1 MKNFGKVLVRLLE
14 NDLGQRFS
22 IFASNSWHR
31 AYDVIVEYIEEGLQQ
46 SYKQDPVTGI
56 TDAEKLLVQ
65 ESWELLKP
73 DLLGLGRKIFRVIF
87 TKHPDYQI
95 LFTRVGFGDTPLTE
109 LENNPAFGEHIIKV
123 MRSFD
128 YVIRNLDKPK
138 TLLAYLK
145 KVGADHIARNVERRH
160 FQAFSEALI
169 PVMQNEL
176 QAQLRPEAVAAW
188 RKGLD
193 RIIGVIDQGLLGLK
207 EINPQIAFSAADI
220 AAIQRTWALAKP
232 DLMGKGAIVFKQD
245 LGSPTIWTKE
255 GILSQVNSI
264 FGVSS
269 ACIKVTL
276 ACKNAADLHCM
287 VFYAMEQDEFCLKWT
302 NYSNAYKGNFAALL
316 NNEHFTDVTLSC
328 ENQNIKC
335 HRLVLSACSSY
346 FENLLISHSDSH
358 PIIILKD
365 IKFCDMQALV
375 KFVYTGE
382 VTVAQAQVKSLLSLA
397 DMLKV
402 TGLTESGESSNKAK
416 NTIYLVEGTEVSEAS
431 PSMERRRQ
439 DRDSEKDAFMH
450 DSLMDSVSPIPPCT
464 TGILLNNTNEIRPC
478 SSVAQQ
484 NDVITVKSELTSEET
499 AVSMSQFVN
508 SCQDHSEGAGTPSL
522 FIDNA
527 ASFNCSNVTT
537 LLGRK
542 SCDLQVV
549 KSEVITDPCEETTG
563 PMSNFVYNLQDYG
576 EEAGTSVLSDDNIAN
591 FDFPGLEGCINISD
605 ELINVDE
612 NEDRNKDSTE
622 VIEKKGIFAVD
633 TEPRYQAINDDDKEE
648 MDMNFGRVI
657 VPSKGQDFSILMDY
671 LPATKIKGGENSAE
685 PLDEMKYFQSCFD
698 YEVKVVK
705 GKPISF
711 PAMLNVY
718 TREKGNDEELPEP
731 RHGVLNT
738 SGYYC
743 MDGASILPVLALGIN
758 PGQSVLDMCS
768 APGGKMYV
776 MLQTMHPSLII
787 ANDASKARVRRIR
800 NVLKSFVGNLEESL
814 STKVIT
820 STIKA
825 EHWTELDAFD
835 KVLADVPCQT
845 DRHSVIE
852 NDNNIFKP
860 SRSRERIT
868 LPETQSG
875 ILT

>member
-1 MKNFGKVLVRLLE
+1 ML
-14 NDLGQRFS
+14 
-22 IFASNSWHR
+22 
-31 AYDVIVEYIEEGLQQ
+31 
-46 SYKQDPVTGI
+46 
-56 TDAEKLLVQ
+56 LLVH
-65 ESWELLKP
+65 LTNM
-73 DLLGLGRKIFRVIF
+73 LLGLNSLLYHSTVVPKDNMSQIHLKRSGTTKALEYFDSFYGSYFGAKWEKIREGLLSEPKYCAVINN
-87 TKHPDYQI
+87 
-95 LFTRVGFGDTPLTE
+95 FGDSV
-109 LENNPAFGEHIIKV
+109 ENC
-123 MRSFD
+123 
-128 YVIRNLDKPK
+128 
-138 TLLAYLK
+138 
-145 KVGADHIARNVERRH
+145 
-160 FQAFSEALI
+160 
-169 PVMQNEL
+169 
-176 QAQLRPEAVAAW
+176 AQLE
-188 RKGLD
+188 
-193 RIIGVIDQGLLGLK
+193 
-207 EINPQIAFSAADI
+207 
-220 AAIQRTWALAKP
+220 
-232 DLMGKGAIVFKQD
+232 
-245 LGSPTIWTKE
+245 
-255 GILSQVNSI
+255 
-264 FGVSS
+264 
-269 ACIKVTL
+269 
-276 ACKNAADLHCM
+276 
-287 VFYAMEQDEFCLKWT
+287 
-302 NYSNAYKGNFAALL
+302 
-316 NNEHFTDVTLSC
+316 
-328 ENQNIKC
+328 
-335 HRLVLSACSSY
+335 
-346 FENLLISHSDSH
+346 
-358 PIIILKD
+358 
-365 IKFCDMQALV
+365 
-375 KFVYTGE
+375 
-382 VTVAQAQVKSLLSLA
+382 
-397 DMLKV
+397 
-402 TGLTESGESSNKAK
+402 
-416 NTIYLVEGTEVSEAS
+416 
-431 PSMERRRQ
+431 
-439 DRDSEKDAFMH
+439 
-450 DSLMDSVSPIPPCT
+450 
-464 TGILLNNTNEIRPC
+464 
-478 SSVAQQ
+478 
-484 NDVITVKSELTSEET
+484 
-499 AVSMSQFVN
+499 
-508 SCQDHSEGAGTPSL
+508 
-522 FIDNA
+522 
-527 ASFNCSNVTT
+527 
-537 LLGRK
+537 
-542 SCDLQVV
+542 
-549 KSEVITDPCEETTG
+549 
-563 PMSNFVYNLQDYG
+563 
-576 EEAGTSVLSDDNIAN
+576 
-591 FDFPGLEGCINISD
+591 LEGCINISD

-685 PLDEMKYFQSCFD
+685 PLDEMKYFQSCYD

-787 ANDASKARVRRIR
+787 ANDASKARERRIR

-875 ILT
+875 ILTSSVRACKPGGTIVYSTCTLSPLQNDGVVHMTLKGLEEEHGIVCEVE